1 MRFSITHTTTYFYS
15 APARSNMNE
24 LRLAPEENSRQTPGD
39 LRIQLEPGAELK
51 ESRDLFGNLVHFFEV
66 EDIHD
71 KLVIHAETEVETHSA
86 LSLAEQALTIPLPDL
101 DNPRSD
107 RGADDLVKEF
117 VGDSTFVKKNPE
129 TWREAVDLLLDCDQ
143 TWGGVIKKLS
153 DHIFDD
159 CTYEEQLVHNMASSM
174 DVQRDKCGTC
184 QDFSHLFLAY
194 ARALNLPS
202 RYVSGY
208 LYDPGLDSESDAEFI
223 GTGATHAWP
232 EVHVPELGW
241 IGIDPTNKRWVD
253 DHYVSVS
260 FGRDYHDV
268 APIRGSL
275 IGGGRDRS
283 LEVAVRVS
291 AR

>member
-1 MRFSITHTTTYFYS
+1 
-15 APARSNMNE
+15 MNE

-39 LRIQLEPGAELK
+39 LRILLEPGAELK

-66 EDIHD
+66 EGSHE
-71 KLVIHAETEVETHSA
+71 KLIIRSETEVETHDAKSNFEEA
-86 LSLAEQALTIPLPDL
+86 QEIPLPDL
-101 DNPRSD
+101 DNPRSF
-107 RGADDLVKEF
+107 RGSDDFVKEF
-117 VGDSTFVKKNPE
+117 TGDSTFVKKNPE
-129 TWREAVDLLLDCDQ
+129 TWREAVDILLGCER
-143 TWGGVIKKLS
+143 TWGCVIEKLS
-153 DHIFDD
+153 DHIFEH
-159 CTYEEQLVHNMASSM
+159 CEYREQAVHNMANST
-174 DVQRDKCGTC
+174 DVQREKSGTC

-194 ARALNLPS
+194 ARALGIPA

-208 LYDPGLDSESDAEFI
+208 LYDPGLDSDSEAEYI
-223 GTGATHAWP
+223 GSGATHAWP
-232 EVHVPELGW
+232 EVHVPRLGW

-283 LEVAVRVS
+283 LEVSVQVS
-291 AR
+291 AIR